1 MNFCQI
7 QYILLDQKK
16 ADLAMTKAKT
26 RNRNLISIPM
36 PGLKKLLSYRKQWL
50 RGDVLAGLTVAAYL
64 IPQCMAYGELA
75 GVEPV
80 AGLWAILPPMVIYA
94 IFGSSPQL
102 SIGPESS
109 TAVMTAVAIAPLAAA
124 KTDAYISLAALL
136 ALLMGAICII
146 GYFTRL
152 GFLADLLSKPIL
164 IGYMA
169 GIALI
174 MIGGQLGKIGKIEID
189 ANAFFGQVSEFISK
203 LQLAHSPTLILAILV
218 LVFLFAFQR
227 RFPNLPI
234 PLIAVLLSTAAV
246 ALFNL
251 DERGVAVVGE
261 IPAGLPHF
269 VIPQVSVRDFSS
281 LLASA
286 VGIAIVGYS
295 DNVLSA
301 RVFANRNNYKIDA
314 NQELLALG
322 VANVGN
328 GFMQGFPIS
337 SSGSRTVIGDSVGSK
352 SQLFS
357 LVAMIAVILVL
368 LFLRPILALF
378 PKAALGAI
386 VIYAATKLIE
396 VSEFIRLYRFRPSEF
411 ILAILTTIAVL
422 ITDILVGVGIAVGL
436 SVIELFSRVARPH
449 DAVLGKVTDL
459 AGLHDIDD
467 WPGAETIP
475 GLVIYRYDAPL
486 CFANAENFKRRALEA
501 IESEVNPVEW
511 FVLNMEANVEID
523 ITAIDMLSELRDELA
538 AQNITFA
545 MARVKQDLYIELER
559 AEFLKNSQAKH
570 IYPTLP
576 TAIAA
581 FEQRNLD
588 IVTNK
593 DRNLKY

>member
-1 MNFCQI
+1 MI
-7 QYILLDQKK
+7 ELPTSKLP
-16 ADLAMTKAKT
+16 
-26 RNRNLISIPM
+26 SIPM
-36 PGLKKLLSYRKQWL
+36 PGLKRLLSYRREWL
-50 RGDVLAGLTVAAYL
+50 RGDILAGLTVAAYL

-75 GVEPV
+75 GVEPIG
-80 AGLWAILPPMVIYA
+80 GLWAILPPMIIYA
-94 IFGSSPQL
+94 VLGSSPQL

-124 KTDAYISLAALL
+124 RTDTYISLAALL
-136 ALLMGAICII
+136 AIFMGVVCIVAYI
-146 GYFTRL
+146 ARL
-152 GFLADLLSKPIL
+152 GFLAELLSKPIL

-174 MIGGQLGKIGKIEID
+174 MIGGQLGKIGKIAIE
-189 ANAFFGQVSEFISK
+189 ANAFFPQVIEFLHK
-203 LQLAHSPTLILAILV
+203 LQLAHTPTLILAIVV

-227 RFPNLPI
+227 RFPTLPI

-246 ALFNL
+246 AILNL
-251 DERGVAVVGE
+251 DDLGVAVVGE

-269 VIPQVSVRDFSS
+269 AIPQVSVKDVIS
-281 LLASA
+281 LVASA
-286 VGIAIVGYS
+286 VGIGIVGYS

-322 VANVGN
+322 LANLGN
-328 GFMQGFPIS
+328 GLMQGFPIS

-411 ILAILTTIAVL
+411 ILAIITTIAVL
-422 ITDILVGVGIAVGL
+422 MTDILVGVGIAISL

-449 DAVLGKVTDL
+449 DAVLGKVPNL
-459 AGLHDIDD
+459 AGLHDIED
-467 WPGAETIP
+467 WEGVTTIP

-486 CFANAENFKRRALEA
+486 CFANAANFKQRSLEA
-501 IESEVNPVEW
+501 IEAETNPVAW

-523 ITAIDMLSELRDELA
+523 ITAIDVLLELRAELA
-538 AQNITFA
+538 AKNIIFA
-545 MARVKQDLYIELER
+545 MARVKQDLYLQLKR
-559 AEFLKNSQAKH
+559 AGFLDNIPAEH

-581 FEQRNLD
+581 FEQRHLN
-588 IVTNK
+588 I
-593 DRNLKY
+593 

>member
-1 MNFCQI
+1 MS
-7 QYILLDQKK
+7 
-16 ADLAMTKAKT
+16 KAKT
-26 RNRNLISIPM
+26 RKSISIPM
-36 PGLKKLLSYRKQWL
+36 PGLKRLLSYRKEWL
-50 RGDVLAGLTVAAYL
+50 WGDVLAGLTVAAYL

-80 AGLWAILPPMVIYA
+80 AGLWAILPPMIIYA
-94 IFGSSPQL
+94 VLGSSPQL

-109 TAVMTAVAIAPLAAA
+109 TAVMTAVALAPLAAA
-124 KTDAYISLAALL
+124 RTDTYISLAAAL
-136 ALLMGAICII
+136 AIVMGLVCII
-146 GYFTRL
+146 GYVARL

-174 MIGGQLGKIGKIEID
+174 MIGGQLGKIGKIKVE
-189 ANAFFGQVSEFISK
+189 ANDFLGQVSEFIDK
-203 LQLAHSPTLILAILV
+203 LALTHSPTLTLAILV

-246 ALFNL
+246 AIFNL
-251 DERGVAVVGE
+251 DDRGVAIVGE

-269 VIPQVSVRDFSS
+269 VLPQVSVQDFST

-286 VGIAIVGYS
+286 IGISIVGYS

-314 NQELLALG
+314 NQEFLALG
-322 VANVGN
+322 LANFGN
-328 GFMQGFPIS
+328 GLMQGFPIS
-337 SSGSRTVIGDSVGSK
+337 SSGSRTVLGDSVGSK

-396 VSEFIRLYRFRPSEF
+396 VPEFIRLYRFRRSEF
-411 ILAILTTIAVL
+411 LLAILTTIAVL
-422 ITDILVGVGIAVGL
+422 ISNLLVGVGIAVGL

-449 DAVLGKVTDL
+449 DAVLGKVPGL

-467 WPGAETIP
+467 WKDAKTIP
-475 GLVIYRYDAPL
+475 GLVVYRYDAPL
-486 CFANAENFKRRALEA
+486 CFANAENFKRRSLEA
-501 IESEVNPVEW
+501 IEAEVTPVEW

-523 ITAIDMLSELRDELA
+523 ITAIDMLSELRDELTVK
-538 AQNITFA
+538 NITFA
-545 MARVKQDLYIELER
+545 MARVKQDLYLDLKK
-559 AEFLKNSQAKH
+559 AGFLKNNQAEH

-576 TAIAA
+576 TSIAA

-588 IVTNK
+588 SLT
-593 DRNLKY
+593 